1 MAEKI
6 TTYERQ
12 VIPDRK
18 IGLNVIG
25 ARYAA
30 YAARYPGESIAR
42 GVASVGEGI
51 SDIGNVIAETR
62 RKSQEA
68 QDILDITK
76 IVSDAETELLRIDE
90 SAKRHD
96 NPKDYE
102 LESKEGMDN
111 YFSDILS
118 GIDNERIKARVQV
131 SFASLQGKYNTR
143 RLSNT
148 LVKQEIQ
155 ASVHLLEASDSII
168 NNAFT
173 EAANGNLDAAG
184 NAYEKY
190 SSLLDSFSG
199 ILPVEQR
206 AGALHGFKK
215 KIMDNVYRMS
225 MITHPIETLENLKN
239 NKEYSPLEI
248 IEIQENAY
256 KTSLSLDKQKEFEE
270 MAKEEEIYKFFE
282 GKAFDGT
289 LTQEEMNSPKI
300 QSMRPEHRNRIEELY
315 GGQYKVSDPAIY
327 NEFVRQIDKD
337 PTSITNDDIDSTEG
351 IALKDK
357 QPLKDYAG
365 KAREVTSRTNYKVG
379 RDLVKSMVAEQ
390 IKDGFVSAEKLD
402 FEIDKYTSMYD
413 HILRREK
420 LDGFEAYEQVLTKYT
435 TDKHEERKIST
446 EKKFEKLKEKYPFA
460 DKEFNTVEKIV
471 DAIKNKD
478 ITEEEGRLLLPY
490 SNDYEPIAKE

>member
-102 LESKEGMDN
+102 LESKEGIDN
-111 YFSDILS
+111 YVADTLS
-118 GIDNERIKARVQV
+118 GIDNERVKTRVQIG
-131 SFASLQGKYNTR
+131 FANLQGKFDIR
-143 RLSNT
+143 RLSNA
-148 LVKQEIQ
+148 LAKQESQ
-155 ASVHLLEASDSII
+155 ASAQLLEARDSII

-190 SSLLDSFSG
+190 SALLDNFSG

-206 AGALHGFKK
+206 AAAVRGFKK
-215 KIMDNVYRMS
+215 EIMDNVYRMA
-225 MITHPIETLENLKN
+225 MITHPVETLDNLKN
-239 NKEYSPLEI
+239 NKEYSPLEVL
-248 IEIQENAY
+248 EIQENAY
-256 KTSLSLDKQKEFEE
+256 KTSLSLDKQKRFQEE
-270 MAKEEEIYKFFE
+270 ETEEEIYKFNESKVF
-282 GKAFDGT
+282 AGT
-289 LTQEEMNSPKI
+289 MTQEIMNSPVV
-300 QSMRPEHRNRIEELY
+300 QSMKPEHRNRLEELFS
-315 GGQYKVSDPAIY
+315 GQYKVSDPLIY
-327 NEFVRQIDKD
+327 NQMIEQIDKD
-337 PTSITNDDIDSTEG
+337 PTSVTNDDIDSTEG

>member
-18 IGLNVIG
+18 IKLNVIG

-42 GVASVGEGI
+42 GVASVGQGI
-51 SDIGNVIAETR
+51 ADIGNTIADAKR
-62 RKSQEA
+62 SKQKA

-76 IVSDAETELLRIDE
+76 IVSDAETEALRIDE

-96 NPKDYE
+96 NPNDYE
-102 LESKEGMDN
+102 LESKEGIDN
-111 YFSDILS
+111 YVADTLS
-118 GIDNERIKARVQV
+118 GIDNERIKTRVQIG
-131 SFASLQGKYNTR
+131 FANLQGKFDIR
-143 RLSNT
+143 RLSNA
-148 LVKQEIQ
+148 LAKQESQ
-155 ASVHLLEASDSII
+155 ASVQLLEARDSII

-190 SSLLDSFSG
+190 SILVDSFGG
-199 ILPVEQR
+199 IFPLEKR
-206 AGALHGFKK
+206 EKAKRGFKK
-215 KIMDNVYRMS
+215 ELMDKVYEIS
-225 MITHPIETLENLKN
+225 IATDFIGTIKSLEKN
-239 NKEYSPLEI
+239 TEYTPLEI
-248 IEIQENAY
+248 AEIQENG
-256 KTSLSLDKQKEFEE
+256 QKKSYELYRYNKFQE
-270 MAKEEEIYKFFE
+270 AAREEESYKLYE
-282 GKAFDGT
+282 DKVYDGT
-289 LTQEEMNSPKI
+289 MTHEIMNSPVV
-300 QSMRPEHRNRIEELY
+300 QSMKPEHRNRLEELY
-315 GGQYKVSDPAIY
+315 SGQYKVSDPLIY
-327 NEFVRQIDKD
+327 NQMIKQIDKD
-337 PTSITNDDIDSTEG
+337 PTSVTNDDIDSTEG

-357 QPLKDYAG
+357 QPVKDYAD
-365 KAREVTSRTNYKVG
+365 KAREVTSRSNYKVG
-379 RDLVKSMVAEQ
+379 RDLVKSIVAEQ
-390 IKDGFVSAEKLD
+390 GKDGFVPAEKLS
-402 FEIDKYTSMYD
+402 FEIDKYTAMYD

-490 SNDYEPIAKE
+490 SKDYEPLTKE